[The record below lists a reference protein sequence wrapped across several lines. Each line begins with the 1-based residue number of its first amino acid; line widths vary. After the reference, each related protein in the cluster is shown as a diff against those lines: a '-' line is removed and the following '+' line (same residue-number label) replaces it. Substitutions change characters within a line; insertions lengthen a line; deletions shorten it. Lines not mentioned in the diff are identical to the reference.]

1 MRLLGLLLL
10 TLALGGCA
18 EILSALAASGL
29 TGWLTNRD
37 GCTVQTERGTA
48 QDGSTVVR
56 ETRICTETSILPKG
70 LRDWLAPTPP
80 VRPLDPLAPPAGTTQ
95 ARP

>member
-1 MRLLGLLLL
+1 MRLALVVVFALG
-10 TLALGGCA
+10 LGGCA

-37 GCTVQTERGTA
+37 GCTVQTERGTG
-48 QDGSTVVR
+48 QDGGTVVR

-70 LRDWLAPTPP
+70 LRDWLSPP
-80 VRPLDPLAPPAGTTQ
+80 PPAPAGGTAPSPRT
-95 ARP
+95 ATERP